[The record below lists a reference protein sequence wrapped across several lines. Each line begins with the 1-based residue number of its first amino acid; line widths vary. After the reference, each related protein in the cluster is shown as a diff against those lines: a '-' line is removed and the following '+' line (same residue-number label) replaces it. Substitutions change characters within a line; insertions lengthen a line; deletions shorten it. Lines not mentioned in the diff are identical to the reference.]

1 MSTVD
6 DVKSRALHEILVITK
21 GMLVMQTQ
29 GIDVAVPYWRGA
41 PGIAKTSL
49 AAEMCNKGD
58 MNFVGTHYPLKPIEE
73 VSGLPVFT
81 DIEVN
86 GEIKKGTSWTLPDI
100 LTEITKISANGKTT
114 LWLLDD
120 FHLASPA
127 MMQLGYEMFTEWK
140 LRGFEIP
147 KNVAFLLAGNFSAKA
162 GSKKNLTSAVA
173 NRCAIFPVHM
183 DFEFWKTNFALVNG
197 INSKIISF
205 LTNQKYR
212 KFFQEEEQL
221 DRPWASARSWTRF
234 SRLLTP
240 MEDNLKSVPHQDV
253 LYFANAHLGDAA
265 ASEFTTYYKLFS
277 EVKTKEIFDGSVQVS
292 APSSLSQQFV
302 YTLANVSEFIDRFSK
317 SKSDKRN
324 QHVDTMA
331 KVICAVARQSSEIAV
346 TGLKEIALTEQ
357 SLKLRDVY
365 FRVKN
370 AIRMRDGDV
379 AERLEVDIQQI

>member
-1 MSTVD
+1 MSTTD
-6 DVKSRALHEILVITK
+6 DVKSRALHEVLVITK

-49 AAEMCNKGD
+49 AAEMCSKGD

-81 DIEVN
+81 DIEVD
-86 GEIKKGTSWTLPDI
+86 GQIKKGTSWTLPDI
-100 LTEITKISANGKTT
+100 LTEITKIASNGKIT

-140 LRGFEIP
+140 LRGFQIP

-183 DFEFWKTNFALVNG
+183 DFEYWKTNFALRNN

-234 SRLLTP
+234 SKLLTP
-240 MEDNLKSVPHQDV
+240 MEENLKSIPHQDV

-265 ASEFTTYYKLFS
+265 AGEFTTYYKLFS
-277 EVKTKEIFDGSVQVS
+277 EVRTKEIFDGNIKIE
-292 APSSLSQQFV
+292 APSGLTQQFV
-302 YTLANVSEFIDRFSK
+302 YMLANVSEFIDRFTK
-317 SKSDKRN
+317 GNSDKKN
-324 QHVDTMA
+324 QCVDIMSRI
-331 KVICAVARQSSEIAV
+331 ICAVARQSSEIAV

-370 AIRMRDGDV
+370 SIRLKDESI
-379 AERLEVDIQQI
+379 AQKLEIDIQQI